1 MNIYLT
7 GLIGSGKTTLGR
19 GIARRLEL
27 PFDDLDQ
34 AIGRLAGKPFRKV
47 VEEDGW
53 LAYRSFEY
61 RVCKMYAN
69 STREVFGLGG
79 GTPRYEWNRDIL
91 RGTGITI
98 LLVADLHVLAER
110 VRDHDRPRVHQG
122 TTLAEDLARM
132 WGEHK
137 ESYLGFADI
146 VYSTDQGKSIE
157 SEIQELMD
165 ILRQEHNI
173 A

>member
-19 GIARRLEL
+19 GIARSLEL

-47 VEEDGW
+47 VEDDGW

-61 RVCKMYAN
+61 QVCKMFAN
-69 STREVFGLGG
+69 SAQMVCGLGG
-79 GTPRYEWNRDIL
+79 GTPRYEWNRDVL
-91 RGTGITI
+91 RKTGITI

-122 TTLAEDLARM
+122 TTLEEDLERM
-132 WGEHK
+132 WDEHK
-137 ESYLGFADI
+137 VIYLGFADI
-146 VYSTDQGKSIE
+146 VYPTDQGKGIDAE
-157 SEIQELMD
+157 TQELLE
-165 ILRQEHNI
+165 ILHQE
-173 A
+173 